1 MLDSLVRI
9 ARKTTFSHTYLEPAS
24 PRFRVILVNRIRKI
38 NHWTDWDLLPAV
50 GNSKKKEE
58 QKKKKTQQQHVDY
71 RLEILG
77 RKDFWD
83 CYSGQGETD
92 WLIAVQHDPRRN
104 CGTHFGSSSFLAY
117 KVTK

>member
-38 NHWTDWDLLPAV
+38 NHWTDWDLLPAI

-71 RLEILG
+71 RLEIFSTLIHEG
-77 RKDFWD
+77 NWAAKT
-83 CYSGQGETD
+83 SGTVIRDREK
-92 WLIAVQHDPRRN
+92 LI
-104 CGTHFGSSSFLAY
+104 GL
-117 KVTK
+117 